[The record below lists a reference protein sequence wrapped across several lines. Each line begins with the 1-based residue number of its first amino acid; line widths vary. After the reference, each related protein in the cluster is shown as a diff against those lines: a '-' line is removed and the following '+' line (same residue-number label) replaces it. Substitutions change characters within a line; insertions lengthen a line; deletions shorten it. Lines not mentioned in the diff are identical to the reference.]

1 MNRQVLLAA
10 ESVSKEF
17 GGVAALRDVSFDVRE
32 GEIHAICGE
41 NGAGKSTLIKLLSGQ
56 FTPGSYTGQLR
67 FQGKPVVFRNVRDAE
82 AAGIAVIHQ
91 EMALVESLSVAENLF
106 LGRLP
111 QRAGRIDWRRMLAFA
126 REVLDRVGADLDP
139 EMRVA
144 DLGMGQKQLV
154 EITRALSRNPRL
166 LILDE
171 PTAAL
176 GEEEVEILSEHL
188 CRLRGQGV
196 SAIYISHKLGEILAL
211 SDRVT
216 VLRDGSSVRTQDV
229 TELTPDALI
238 EQMVGRELREVYP
251 PRGTQARGEVA
262 LCLEGLSARTER
274 PGAPQLCNISLSL
287 RCGEILG
294 IGGLM
299 GAGRTELLTHL
310 YGLWGQ
316 RLTGTVTLNGRS
328 YPRPSPRRSLARG
341 MMLVTEDR
349 QRWGLVALR
358 TVDQNL
364 SLSSHEAIS
373 RWGWVVGSVEQIR
386 NTAAM
391 KKLNLRSDRRVLAVR
406 QLSGGNQQKVVVGR
420 GLLSAP
426 QVILLD
432 EPTRGIDVGA
442 RRELY
447 EEVRRLAAAGKAILW
462 VSSELPELM
471 GMSDRIAMMR
481 AGIVAG
487 VFEGPQF
494 DARRLMA
501 AATGQ
506 TMAT

>member
-10 ESVSKEF
+10 EGVSKDF

-56 FTPGSYTGQLR
+56 FSPGSYTGQLR
-67 FQGKPVVFRNVRDAE
+67 FQGELVVFRNVREAE

-111 QRAGRIDWRRMLAFA
+111 QRAGRIDWPRMLASA

-176 GEEEVEILSEHL
+176 GEEEVEILSEQL
-188 CRLRGQGV
+188 DRLRCQGV

-211 SDRVT
+211 ADRVT

-229 TELTPDALI
+229 AEVTPDALI

-251 PRGTQARGEVA
+251 PRGAHGCGEVA
-262 LCLEGLSARTER
+262 LCLEGLSACTER

-316 RLTGTVTLNGRS
+316 RLAGAVTLNGCS

-373 RWGWVVGSVEQIR
+373 SWGWVARSVEQDR
-386 NTAAM
+386 NTAVM
-391 KKLNLRSDRRVLAVR
+391 EKLNLRSDRRVVAAR

-481 AGIVAG
+481 AGGVAG

-506 TMAT
+506 TVAM

>member
-1 MNRQVLLAA
+1 MNGRVLLAA
-10 ESVSKEF
+10 ERVSKHF
-17 GGVAALRDVSFDVRE
+17 GGVVALQDVSFDVRE

-56 FTPGSYTGQLR
+56 FKPGSYTGQLR
-67 FQGKPVVFRNVRDAE
+67 FRGEPIVFRDVRDAE

-91 EMALVESLSVAENLF
+91 ELALVESLSVAENLF

-111 QRAGRIDWRRMLAFA
+111 QRAGRIDWPSMLASA
-126 REVLDRVGADLDP
+126 REVLERVGADLDP

-154 EITRALSRNPRL
+154 EITRALSRQPRL

-176 GEEEVEILSEHL
+176 GEEEVETLTEHL
-188 CRLRGQGV
+188 DRLRRQGV
-196 SAIYISHKLGEILAL
+196 AAIYISHKLGEILAL
-211 SDRVT
+211 ADRVT

-229 TELTPDALI
+229 AELTPEVLI

-251 PRGTQARGEVA
+251 PRGEHRVGGET
-262 LCLEGLSARTER
+262 LCLEGLSARAER
-274 PGAPQLCNISLSL
+274 PGAPQLRNISLSV
-287 RCGEILG
+287 RRGEIVG

-299 GAGRTELLTHL
+299 GAGRTELVSHL

-316 RLTGTVTLNGRS
+316 RLSGTVTLNGRS
-328 YPRPSPRRSLARG
+328 YRRPSPRRSLARG

-349 QRWGLVALR
+349 QRWGLVAAR
-358 TVDQNL
+358 TVDENL

-373 RWGWVVGSVEQIR
+373 KWGWVSRSAEQAR
-386 NTAAM
+386 NSAVM
-391 KKLNLRSDRRVLAVR
+391 RKLNLRSDRRLLAAR

-426 QVILLD
+426 DVILLD
-432 EPTRGIDVGA
+432 EPTRGIDVSA
-442 RRELY
+442 KRELY
-447 EEVRRLAAAGKAILW
+447 EEVRRLAAEGKAILW

-481 AGIVAG
+481 AGAVAG
-487 VFEGPQF
+487 LFEGPQF
-494 DARRLMA
+494 DARCLMA

-506 TMAT
+506 AM

>member
-10 ESVSKEF
+10 EGVSKDF
-17 GGVAALRDVSFDVRE
+17 GGVAALRDVSFDVRD

-56 FTPGSYTGQLR
+56 FSPGSYTGQLR
-67 FQGKPVVFRNVRDAE
+67 FQGEPVVFRNVREAE

-111 QRAGRIDWRRMLAFA
+111 QRAGRIDWPRMLASA
-126 REVLDRVGADLDP
+126 REVLDRLGADLDP

-188 CRLRGQGV
+188 DRLRCQGV

-211 SDRVT
+211 ADRVT
-216 VLRDGSSVRTQDV
+216 VLRDGSSVRTQEV
-229 TELTPDALI
+229 AELTPDALI

-251 PRGTQARGEVA
+251 PRGTHGRGDVA

-274 PGAPQLCNISLSL
+274 PGAPQLRNISLSL

-316 RLTGTVTLNGRS
+316 RLAGTVTLNGDS
-328 YPRPSPRRSLARG
+328 YPRPSPRRSLSRG

-373 RWGWVVGSVEQIR
+373 NWGWVTRRVEQDR
-386 NTAAM
+386 NTAVM
-391 KKLNLRSDRRVLAVR
+391 EKLNLRSDRRVLAAR

-481 AGIVAG
+481 AGTVAG

-494 DARRLMA
+494 DARCLMA

-506 TMAT
+506 TMAM

>member
-1 MNRQVLLAA
+1 MNGRVLLAA
-10 ESVSKEF
+10 ESVSKHF
-17 GGVAALRDVSFDVRE
+17 GGVTALRDVSFDVRE
-32 GEIHAICGE
+32 GEVHAICGE

-56 FTPGSYTGQLR
+56 FSPGSYTGQLR
-67 FQGKPVVFRNVRDAE
+67 FRGEPVVFRNVREAE

-91 EMALVESLSVAENLF
+91 ELALVESLSVAENLF

-111 QRAGRIDWRRMLAFA
+111 QRAGRIDWPCMLASA
-126 REVLDRVGADLDP
+126 REVLERVGAELDP

-176 GEEEVEILSEHL
+176 GEEKVETLSEHL
-188 CRLRGQGV
+188 DRLRRQGV

-211 SDRVT
+211 ADRVT
-216 VLRDGSSVRTQDV
+216 VLRDGSSIRTQEV
-229 TELTPDALI
+229 AGLTPEVLI

-251 PRGTQARGEVA
+251 SRGTHRNGEVA
-262 LCLEGLSARTER
+262 LCLEGVSARTER
-274 PGAPQLCNISLSL
+274 PGAPQLRNISLSV
-287 RCGEILG
+287 RRGEILG

-299 GAGRTELLTHL
+299 GAGRTELVTHL

-316 RLTGTVTLNGRS
+316 RLSGTVTLNGDS
-328 YPRPSPRRSLARG
+328 YARPSPRRSLSRG

-373 RWGWVVGSVEQIR
+373 SWGWVARSAEQAR
-386 NTAAM
+386 NSAVM
-391 KKLNLRSDRRVLAVR
+391 EKLNLRSDRRVLAAR

-442 RRELY
+442 KRELY
-447 EEVRRLAAAGKAILW
+447 DEVRRLAADGKAILW

-481 AGIVAG
+481 AGAVAG
-487 VFEGPQF
+487 LFEGPQF
-494 DARRLMA
+494 DARCLMA

-506 TMAT
+506 TM